1 MVDTATPPHLLSST
15 YAPVPV
21 APTRIRLR
29 LRALLASWRVRPE
42 AVDDA
47 LLVVEE
53 LVANALDH
61 AESPFEVVVR
71 LDDDVLY
78 VAVRDDSAELPRIR
92 SFDPH
97 ARRGRGLQMVA
108 ALSRRWGWESHGDG
122 KTMWAELAV

>member
-1 MVDTATPPHLLSST
+1 MIDTATPPHVLSST

-29 LRALLASWRVRPE
+29 LRALFAAWRLRPE

-61 AESPFEVVVR
+61 AESPFELVVR
-71 LDDDVLY
+71 LDGDVLH
-78 VAVRDDSAELPRIR
+78 VAVRDGSTELPRIR

-108 ALSRRWGWESHGDG
+108 ALSQRWGWESHGDG